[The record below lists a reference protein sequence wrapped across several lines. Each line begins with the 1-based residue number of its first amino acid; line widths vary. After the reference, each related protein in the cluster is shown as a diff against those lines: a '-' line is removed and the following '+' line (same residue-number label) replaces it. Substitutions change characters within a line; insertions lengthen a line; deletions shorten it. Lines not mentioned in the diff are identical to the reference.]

1 VKRSPGKYHCKT
13 YRIWGERAIAIIVKI
28 SGYAEQPPGGLK
40 YCFDFKEGMTMKDL
54 FISLTSHLGPDFSNS
69 VYDKKNDK
77 MNENMVVY
85 INDKEIRALCYTG
98 TLLHDGDVITI
109 MPPL

>member
-1 VKRSPGKYHCKT
+1 M
-13 YRIWGERAIAIIVKI
+13 GEKAISIVVKI
-28 SGYAEQPPGGLK
+28 SGYPEQPPGGLK
-40 YCFDFKEGMTMKDL
+40 YCFDFTDGMTIKDL
-54 FISLTSHLGPDFSNS
+54 FKSLSSNLGPDFSDT

-85 INDKEIRALCYTG
+85 INSKEIRALCYTG
-98 TLLHDGDVITI
+98 TMLQDGDVITI